1 MCIGGRSVAFIHATH
16 SVDKEVG
23 QYACM
28 YTLYRKYMQY
38 GSLLR
43 THPEPMAWLKLEHKL
58 AYGRLIFG
66 HIIISL
72 NSRRFLKWRL
82 NEQHANWRSATTA
95 ASWMRYYCD
104 IGTNLYC
111 VSCKILW
118 SLLPILWSKSPC
130 MTLLSC
136 FMPYLILALWL
147 WLLEI
152 H

>member
-1 MCIGGRSVAFIHATH
+1 
-16 SVDKEVG
+16 
-23 QYACM
+23 M

-95 ASWMRYYCD
+95 TSWMIAISVLIASVARFFGHFSPSY
-104 IGTNLYC
+104 GA
-111 VSCKILW
+111 
-118 SLLPILWSKSPC
+118 SL
-130 MTLLSC
+130 
-136 FMPYLILALWL
+136 
-147 WLLEI
+147 
-152 H
+152 HV